1 MLRSGLLLSETC
13 GLMVCFL
20 QDSRGP
26 GRISL
31 SVLHCDTVLK
41 RNQIPDHV
49 HDLSG
54 LHTVISQ
61 YLGRHTGVFL

>member
-1 MLRSGLLLSETC
+1 MQSQFTDKAQNALAQASRC
-13 GLMVCFL
+13 MVCFL
-20 QDSRGP
+20 QDSRGS

-49 HDLSG
+49 HDLP
-54 LHTVISQ
+54 
-61 YLGRHTGVFL
+61 GVR